1 MDDQERLVRE
11 HISENP
17 LPILSEHF
25 FMESVANPHY
35 TILSMSSIEHIINPH
50 YTILSMSSIEHIIY
64 THYTNLSIE
73 SSYLHPI

>member
-1 MDDQERLVRE
+1 MDDQERMVRE

-50 YTILSMSSIEHIIY
+50 IGTLYGQV
-64 THYTNLSIE
+64 
-73 SSYLHPI
+73 

>member
-35 TILSMSSIEHIINPH
+35 TILSMSSIEHII
-50 YTILSMSSIEHIIY
+50 Y

>member
-1 MDDQERLVRE
+1 MDDQERMVRE

-35 TILSMSSIEHIINPH
+35 TSFSMSSIEHIINPH
-50 YTILSMSSIEHIIY
+50 YT
-64 THYTNLSIE
+64 NLSIE
-73 SSYLHPI
+73 STYLHPI

>member
-1 MDDQERLVRE
+1 MDDQERMVRE

-35 TILSMSSIEHIINPH
+35 TSLSMSSIEFIQIWILQKLVLNTNQSINPNMDNAKF
-50 YTILSMSSIEHIIY
+50 Y
-64 THYTNLSIE
+64 
-73 SSYLHPI
+73 